1 MIVWSR
7 SNQERYSNRSSMR
20 PGLFGVSRRW
30 PRKRTRGNDGTSLHE
45 QWNFSLTSVQF
56 VGLILPSNSHA
67 EIWTCLYAPAISSH
81 NCPTEYAL
89 PPSLEWHV
97 WSSSS
102 GNNSHVV
109 HRSLSSGASLC
120 DGTVGFVPYPM
131 LSAKLY
137 FTNLSIVNLGHK
149 CVTATISKHLVCC
162 LFHLAYRL
170 TFPAQTYSPT
180 T

>member
-1 MIVWSR
+1 
-7 SNQERYSNRSSMR
+7 MR
-20 PGLFGVSRRW
+20 PGLFGISRRW

-45 QWNFSLTSVQF
+45 KRNFSLSSVQF

-67 EIWTCLYAPAISSH
+67 EIWTRLHVHAISSH
-81 NCPTEYAL
+81 NWPTEYAL

-102 GNNSHVV
+102 GNNCHAV

-120 DGTVGFVPYPM
+120 DGTVGFLPCLI

-137 FTNLSIVNLGHK
+137 FTTPVLADRLSLE
-149 CVTATISKHLVCC
+149 TE
-162 LFHLAYRL
+162 R
-170 TFPAQTYSPT
+170 
-180 T
+180 